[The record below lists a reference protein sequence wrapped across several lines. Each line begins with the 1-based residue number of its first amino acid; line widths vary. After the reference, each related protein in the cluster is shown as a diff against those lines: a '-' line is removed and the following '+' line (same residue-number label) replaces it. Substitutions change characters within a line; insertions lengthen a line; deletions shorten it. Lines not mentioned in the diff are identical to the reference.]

1 MRKLREENQTHFII
15 TFRDAE
21 KLLDKKE
28 QKNVTLSVKQIN
40 DSNLGLG
47 FIRLSGF
54 IFEENSLLI
63 DPQTEKLRERF
74 KNTKNLHLSI
84 YNVVCIEE
92 VGPKHGGLHFKN
104 DKSKLHI
111 LPNRPSLS

>member
-1 MRKLREENQTHFII
+1 MRKFKEEDQTHFII
-15 TFRDAE
+15 TFRDVE

-28 QKNVTLSVKQIN
+28 QKNITLNVKEIS

-54 IFEENSLLI
+54 MFEESSFLI

-74 KNTKNLHLSI
+74 KHTKNLHLNI
-84 YNVVCIEE
+84 YNVICIEE
-92 VGPKHGGLHFKN
+92 VGPKHRGLRFKN
-104 DKSKLHI
+104 DKSRLHI
-111 LPNRPSLS
+111 LPNGPSLS